1 MSKKWLLLL
10 PVIALAVAVYA
21 STTYAE
27 ANVSFIIADMPET
40 SSVCLNE
47 SYRQIHKTAVWNINN
62 DTYDI
67 TKAEIEYCPYGC
79 NADTGIC
86 SQPSYMQVV
95 IVIALFFIAVI
106 AYLIIRVR

>member
-1 MSKKWLLLL
+1 MKKIIPFLLLL
-10 PVIALAVAVYA
+10 MLLPTALA
-21 STTYAE
+21 
-27 ANVSFIIADMPET
+27 ET
-40 SSVCLNE
+40 SFCYNSTH
-47 SYRQIHKTAVWNINN
+47 RQIDKDISINISGTLYNV
-62 DTYDI
+62 
-67 TKAEIEYCPYGC
+67 KSSELEYCPYGC

>member
-1 MSKKWLLLL
+1 MRIIAFLFILLMI
-10 PVIALAVAVYA
+10 PSALAETSFCYN
-21 STTYAE
+21 STHRQIDKIINITIGETTYD
-27 ANVSFIIADMPET
+27 VH
-40 SSVCLNE
+40 SSEL
-47 SYRQIHKTAVWNINN
+47 
-62 DTYDI
+62 
-67 TKAEIEYCPYGC
+67 EYCPYGC

>member
-1 MSKKWLLLL
+1 VKKIIPFLLLL
-10 PVIALAVAVYA
+10 MLLPTALA
-21 STTYAE
+21 
-27 ANVSFIIADMPET
+27 ET
-40 SSVCLNE
+40 SFCINE
-47 SYRQIHKTAVWNINN
+47 THRQINKQISINISGTMYNV
-62 DTYDI
+62 
-67 TKAEIEYCPYGC
+67 ESSELEYCPYGC